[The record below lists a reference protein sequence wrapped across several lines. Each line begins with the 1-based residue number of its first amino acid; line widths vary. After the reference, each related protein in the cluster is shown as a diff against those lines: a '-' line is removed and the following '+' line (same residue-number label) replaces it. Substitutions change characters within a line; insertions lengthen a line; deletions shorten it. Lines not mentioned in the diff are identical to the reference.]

1 MEKVIDENYYDLII
15 NNTTGTAENTDKITF
30 LNDRNNMLHVEVKN
44 FHMCNLGQHSYY
56 RFPTLFTLSS
66 EFSLSSSGITRLQSN
81 PLLSLYGHGVVIG
94 VIDTGIDYTHP
105 AFLFHDGTTRIISIW
120 DQTLQDDKTP
130 QGFNFG
136 SEFSREMINIAL
148 HSEEPTSV
156 VPTFD
161 DNGHGTAIA
170 SIIAGSRNEETSFSG
185 VVPEAQL
192 VVVKLK
198 KAKQNLR
205 KIMCVPDDVLCYQ
218 ETDLMLGIR
227 YVLNVAKTLEKPLVI
242 CIAISSAMTGHEA
255 AGATSSYINHLGQMS
270 QVNISVAAGNEGN
283 SRRHYYG
290 NVTEA
295 PFSEEFELK
304 VSRKDPMFAF
314 HIWPDLLARLSI
326 QIISPNGESMP
337 IVYPSL
343 SGCVE
348 YHFVLS
354 TTTVWVNN
362 ILLEEE
368 NGTQMIMIRFNN
380 TMEGI
385 WRMRVINID
394 SNPFCYHCWLPAAE
408 MISEDTY
415 FLNSNPDTVI
425 TSPGNADYAL
435 TVGAYNQYNDSI
447 LLTSGRGYTWG
458 GRVKPDIAAPGF
470 EIPCA
475 IPHNGYMRL
484 TGTGA
489 AAAHAAGAVAMI
501 FEWAVVM
508 GNYTSITGNDVNT
521 LVLRGASR
529 KAADSY
535 PNNIWG
541 YGKLDLYSLFE
552 LLTFI

>member
-30 LNDRNNMLHVEVKN
+30 LNDRNSMLHVEVKN
-44 FHMCNLGQHSYY
+44 FSMCNLGQHSYF
-56 RFPTLFTLSS
+56 RFPTLYTLSS

-81 PLLSLYGHGVVIG
+81 TLLSLFGRGVIVG

-105 AFLFHDGTTRIISIW
+105 AFRFNDGTTRIISIW
-120 DQTLQDDKTP
+120 DQTLQDDKRP

-136 SEFSREMINIAL
+136 TEFSRDMINIAL
-148 HSEEPTSV
+148 ASGEPTSV
-156 VPTFD
+156 VPTRD

-170 SIIAGSRNEETSFSG
+170 SIIAGSPDEENSFSG
-185 VVPEAQL
+185 VVPESQL

-198 KAKQNLR
+198 EAKQNLR
-205 KIMCVPDDVLCYQ
+205 KIMCVPENVLCYQ

-227 YVLNVAKTLEKPLVI
+227 YALNTAKALGKPLVI
-242 CIAISSAMTGHEA
+242 CIAISSSMTGHEA
-255 AGATSSYINHLGQMS
+255 EGATSSYINNLGQMS

-283 SRRHYYG
+283 NRRHYYG
-290 NVTEA
+290 NVTAA

-304 VSRKDPMFAF
+304 VSGKDPMFAF
-314 HIWPDLLARLSI
+314 QIWPDLLARLSI

-337 IVYPSL
+337 IVYPSI

-348 YHFVLS
+348 HRFILS
-354 TTTVWVNN
+354 STTVWVNN

-368 NGTQMIMIRFNN
+368 NGTQMIMIRFND

-394 SNPFCYHCWLPAAE
+394 SNPFCYHCWLPSAE
-408 MISEDTY
+408 MISDDTY

-447 LLTSGRGYTWG
+447 LLTSSRGYTRV

-475 IPHNGYMRL
+475 IPNNGYMTL

-489 AAAHAAGAVAMI
+489 AAAHAAGAVAII
-501 FEWAVVM
+501 FEWAVVK
-508 GNYTSITGNDVNT
+508 GNYTSITGNDINT

-529 KAADSY
+529 KPSDSY